1 MRHLTFILLTFW
13 TLSVCGQDYPFAKNF
28 INGTIILKDTTKL
41 TGQVKW
47 FPHQNEK
54 LKFRENENADTKKYS
69 PEDLIGFTT
78 DSLKFVSLFD
88 LEVYSDNYAL
98 LGKTSKIK
106 HIFGQLLDS
115 GSFNIY
121 FVLIT
126 GVDAI
131 SGTVQPYPNFYFE
144 KKSDSSFVYAAYPF
158 AIRMKDKK
166 YEKAK
171 ENLYTFFKDYPQII
185 EKIKTY
191 KKQDDFFEI
200 IDLMKKAN

>member
-1 MRHLTFILLTFW
+1 MRQLAITLLTFW
-13 TLSVCGQDYPFAKNF
+13 TISVYGQDYPFAKTF
-28 INGTIILKDTTKL
+28 IDGTIILKDSTQLK
-41 TGQVKW
+41 GQLKW
-47 FPHQNEK
+47 YPHQNEK
-54 LKFRENENADTKKYS
+54 LKFRVSENAEIKKYS
-69 PEDLIGFTT
+69 PEDLISFTT
-78 DSLKFVSLFD
+78 DTLKFVSLFD

-106 HIFGQLLDS
+106 HTFGQLLDS

-131 SGTVQPYPNFYFE
+131 SGAIQPYPNFYFE
-144 KKSDSSFVYAAYPF
+144 KKVGNNYVSAAYPF
-158 AIRMKDKK
+158 AMRMKEKK

-171 ENLYTFFKDYPQII
+171 DNLYTFFKDYPQII
-185 EKIKTY
+185 EKIKSY

-200 IDLMKKAN
+200 IDLMKKEN

>member
-1 MRHLTFILLTFW
+1 M
-13 TLSVCGQDYPFAKNF
+13 SVCGQDYPFAKNF
-28 INGTIILKDTTKL
+28 INGTIILKDSMKL
-41 TGQVKW
+41 TGQLKW

-54 LKFRENENADTKKYS
+54 LKFRESENADTKKYS

-78 DSLKFVSLFD
+78 DTLKFVSLFD

-121 FVLIT
+121 FVLVT

-131 SGTVQPYPNFYFE
+131 SGAVQAYPNFYFE

-171 ENLYTFFKDYPQII
+171 ENLYTFFKDYPQLI

-200 IDLMKKAN
+200 IDLMKKTN

>member
-1 MRHLTFILLTFW
+1 MRYLTFILLTFW
-13 TLSVCGQDYPFAKNF
+13 TMSVSGQDYPFAKNF
-28 INGTIILKDTTKL
+28 VNGTIILKDSTKL
-41 TGQVKW
+41 TGQLKW

-54 LKFRENENADTKKYS
+54 LKFRENGNTDTKKYS

-78 DSLKFVSLFD
+78 DTLMFLSLLD
-88 LEVYSDNYAL
+88 LEVYSDNYPL

-106 HIFGQLLDS
+106 RTFGQLLDS
-115 GSFNIY
+115 GSYNIY

-131 SGTVQPYPNFYFE
+131 SGAIQTYPNFYFE
-144 KKSDSSFVYAAYPF
+144 KKVDNNFIYAAYPF

-171 ENLYTFFKDYPQII
+171 ENLYLFFKDYPQII
-185 EKIKTY
+185 DKIKTY

-200 IDLMKKAN
+200 VDLMKNTN